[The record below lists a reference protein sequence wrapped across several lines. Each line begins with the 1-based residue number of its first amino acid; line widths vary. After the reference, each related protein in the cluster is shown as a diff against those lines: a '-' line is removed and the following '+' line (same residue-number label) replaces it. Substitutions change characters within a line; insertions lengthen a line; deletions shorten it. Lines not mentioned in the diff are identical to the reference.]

1 MKKDLYYCILMMFA
15 SNQNQKDYAFGL
27 TQERLLKKKIVKLN
41 QSGTIELTDKTIK
54 KLKKYFGISFEGE

>member
-1 MKKDLYYCILMMFA
+1 MKKDLYYCILMMYA
-15 SNQNQKDYAFGL
+15 SNQEQKNYAFGL

-41 QSGTIELTDKTIK
+41 ENGTIELTDKTIK

>member
-1 MKKDLYYCILMMFA
+1 MKKNLYYCILMMFA
-15 SNQNQKDYAFGL
+15 SNQDQKDYAFGL

-41 QSGTIELTDKTIK
+41 ENGTIELTDKTIK

>member
-41 QSGTIELTDKTIK
+41 ENGTIELTNKTIK

>member
-15 SNQNQKDYAFGL
+15 SNQDQKDYAFGL
-27 TQERLLKKKIVKLN
+27 AQERLLKKKIVKLN
-41 QSGTIELTDKTIK
+41 ENGTIELTNKTIK

>member
-1 MKKDLYYCILMMFA
+1 MKKDLYYCILLMFA
-15 SNQNQKDYAFGL
+15 FNQDQKDYAFGL

-41 QSGTIELTDKTIK
+41 ENGTIELTDKTIK